1 MNRYDDMIPPF
12 QESVVS
18 RFWTRFSDSL
28 VRVSFGV
35 YCQTHAA
42 YARATQ
48 VDVETCW
55 HRPVGW
61 AYEPLGPGWWD
72 GRMARWWVIGFHC
85 SSAFIQKRSL
95 ADCGL
100 MIILPYHSDLPSYY
114 HRVLLICM
122 CVYIYIRIHVLII
135 IYVWWKLA
143 FICLLFKSSL
153 TLWDFFVSIRIMHH
167 SYCYRS
173 ACQQTAFDQ
182 HPFIQISSNDQGN
195 GSCLPQAPQV

>member
-1 MNRYDDMIPPF
+1 MRYEIWWYDDMIPPF

-18 RFWTRFSDSL
+18 WFWRKFSGGL
-28 VRVSFGV
+28 VLVSFGV
-35 YCQTHAA
+35 YCQTHVA
-42 YARATQ
+42 YAHITQ

-72 GRMARWWVIGFHC
+72 GRIARWWVIGFHC

-114 HRVLLICM
+114 HRVLLR
-122 CVYIYIRIHVLII
+122 IRVLII

-143 FICLLFKSSL
+143 FILVSFFKSSL
-153 TLWDFFVSIRIMHH
+153 TLWDFFGPQYVSCIIP
-167 SYCYRS
+167 
-173 ACQQTAFDQ
+173 CQQTAFDQ
-182 HPFIQISSNDQGN
+182 HPFIRISCNDQGA

>member
-1 MNRYDDMIPPF
+1 MAGFKYFLDFSFTPKIIWGEDWRWFPFWGAYSFKWVGSTTNQTTDGKLSDYFCYIDGKIWDMNRYDDMIPPF

-18 RFWTRFSDSL
+18 WFWRNFSGGL
-28 VRVSFGV
+28 VLVSFGV
-35 YCQTHAA
+35 YCQTHVA

-48 VDVETCW
+48 VYAETCW

-114 HRVLLICM
+114 HRVLLIC
-122 CVYIYIRIHVLII
+122 IYI
-135 IYVWWKLA
+135 
-143 FICLLFKSSL
+143 
-153 TLWDFFVSIRIMHH
+153 
-167 SYCYRS
+167 
-173 ACQQTAFDQ
+173 
-182 HPFIQISSNDQGN
+182 
-195 GSCLPQAPQV
+195 